1 MNGLSPSGR
10 HAAVAAAVAASLSLC
25 APVAS
30 GQGVADLWRAAQQ
43 ADAQIRAAR
52 YELEAT
58 ELAIPIARA
67 QMLPQIAITTGDT
80 KINGSRDIT
89 DAAGGASASSLDY
102 FSRSRSLSL
111 RLALYNKEGS
121 ARISVGEAQV
131 DAAEAIYQVR
141 KKDLATRLGRA
152 YFRLLFALD
161 GVSLAQSAVETFEES
176 VTSAA
181 SRLRGGEGT
190 RTEVSEAEARL
201 DRARAEVIDARDR
214 VDVARRSLQVIV
226 GIDTSSVVR
235 PPSPTRV
242 LAIEPKGLDEW
253 LARVDSSNP
262 EILARRLQAEVA
274 RREVGRARAGHYP
287 RVDVIAALSRSAN
300 DTVSTLN
307 TTTSQSSLG
316 LQLNIPIYSG
326 GLVDASTRQALLLV
340 SKSEQDL
347 EAERNTQRVE
357 VRTQFLAVANGGA
370 RIEAFEKAVA
380 SAELALEGTR
390 FGLRAGL
397 RTNLDVLNAQRQV
410 FEARRDLSEAAYNY
424 WIARLQLKAVAGEPL
439 DDTIDEIDRA
449 LRIPMERRRQV
460 ATSDSRRAQ

>member
-1 MNGLSPSGR
+1 MNGLAPSGR
-10 HAAVAAAVAASLSLC
+10 RAALAAAVAAAMFSC
-25 APVAS
+25 APAAW

-52 YELEAT
+52 FELEAT

-67 QMLPQIAITTGDT
+67 QLLPQIAIAAGDT

-89 DAAGGASASSLDY
+89 DAASGASSSSLDY

-111 RLALYNKEGS
+111 RMALYNKEAS
-121 ARISVGEAQV
+121 ARVDVGEAQV
-131 DAAEAIYQVR
+131 DAAGAIFKVR
-141 KKDLATRLGRA
+141 RKDLALRLGRA

-201 DRARAEVIDARDR
+201 DRAGAEVIDARDR
-214 VDVARRSLQVIV
+214 VDVARRALQMIV
-226 GIDTSSVVR
+226 GLDTALVQR

-242 LAIEPKGLDEW
+242 LAIDPAGLDEW
-253 LARVDSSNP
+253 LARVDNSNP
-262 EILARRLQAEVA
+262 EILARQLQAEVA
-274 RREVGRARAGHYP
+274 RREVTRARAGHYP
-287 RVDVIAALSRSAN
+287 RVDMIAALSRSAN
-300 DTVSTLN
+300 DSVSTLN

-316 LQLNIPIYSG
+316 LQLNIPLYSG

-340 SKSEQDL
+340 RRSEQDL

-370 RIEAFEKAVA
+370 RIEAFEKAVR
-380 SAELALEGTR
+380 SAEVALEGTR

-424 WIARLQLKAVAGEPL
+424 WLARLQLKAVAGESL

-449 LRIPMERRRQV
+449 LRVPMERRPQV
-460 ATSDSRRAQ
+460 ATIDAWPAN